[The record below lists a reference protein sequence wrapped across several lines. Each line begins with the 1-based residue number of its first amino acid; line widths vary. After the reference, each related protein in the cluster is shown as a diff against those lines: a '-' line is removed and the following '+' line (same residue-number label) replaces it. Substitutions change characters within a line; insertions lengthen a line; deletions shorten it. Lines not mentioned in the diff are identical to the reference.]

1 MHVTYIGVTSVCTAQ
16 YNIHFHKFSVPVYVR
31 HLVANTYISLPT
43 SGSFAQE
50 ATGSAPCKGPEIVRL
65 RSCCIIDHR
74 EISSSTSAI
83 FASGFT
89 CTYEP
94 RAYIG
99 SPSSNA
105 RFHLAVIHCR
115 LGGDG
120 GQRSKR

>member
-1 MHVTYIGVTSVCTAQ
+1 M
-16 YNIHFHKFSVPVYVR
+16 
-31 HLVANTYISLPT
+31 YISLPT

-50 ATGSAPCKGPEIVRL
+50 ATGSAPYKGPKIVRL

-99 SPSSNA
+99 SPS
-105 RFHLAVIHCR
+105 RFHLAVIHFR